1 MKRINYGKGARGASL
16 EALCRVDK
24 DASYSSAVL
33 DKAIEERSLSSA
45 DKALATRLVYG
56 TLQKRIYLDY
66 CIEMLSGRKI
76 FKMDAPVI
84 NVLRLGAYQILFCDK
99 IPVSAAVNES
109 VESVKLCG
117 FTSAAG
123 LVNAVLRKLSRG
135 EVPLPENEIER
146 LAVTHSLPVWLVYHL
161 RKSYKDE
168 NLTEILDGFGSEP
181 NVFIRV
187 NTTLTDEDSLIEIL
201 KNEGTEA
208 EKTEVENALR
218 VKKMPSVKM
227 SEAFNNGLFHIQDLS
242 SQLCAKALSV
252 GENDRILDVCAAPG
266 GKTFTLAQM
275 AKGNCDLVSCDIY
288 PARVE
293 LIRQGA
299 ERLKLNCIN
308 AVTSDA
314 AVYDSGLG
322 EFDKILC
329 DVPCSGLGV
338 IRRKPEIRFKGEDE
352 LKKYPEIQYAIL
364 CNASK
369 YLKVNGRLVYSTCTL
384 NPAENTRIVE
394 KFLSEHKEFMPVPL
408 FDEGDTQKTF
418 FPHRDKTDG
427 FFMAA
432 FTKKGE

>member
-1 MKRINYGKGARGASL
+1 MKYRNYGKGARGAAL

-66 CIEMLSGRKI
+66 CIESLSGRKI
-76 FKMDAPVI
+76 SKMDIPVI
-84 NVLRLGAYQILFCDK
+84 NILRLGAYQILFCDK
-99 IPVSAAVNES
+99 IPNSAAVNEA

-123 LVNAVLRKLSRG
+123 LVNAVLRKLGR
-135 EVPLPENEIER
+135 EDMPLPENEIER

-161 RKSYKDE
+161 RKSYRDE
-168 NLTEILDGFGSEP
+168 KLSDILKGLDCEP
-181 NVFIRV
+181 DLFIRV
-187 NTTLTDEDSLIEIL
+187 NTTLTDEDGLIEDL
-201 KNEGTEA
+201 KSECIEA
-208 EKTEVENALR
+208 EKTEIENALC
-218 VKKMPSVKM
+218 VKKVLSLKNCE
-227 SEAFNNGLFHIQDLS
+227 SFKNGLFHVQDLS
-242 SQLCAKALSV
+242 SQLCVKALDPR
-252 GENDRILDVCAAPG
+252 ENQRILDICSAPG
-266 GKTFTLAQM
+266 GKTFTAAEM
-275 AKGNCDLVSCDIY
+275 AKGNCSITACDIH

-299 ERLKLNCIN
+299 DRLKLNCVN
-308 AVTSDA
+308 AITADA
-314 AVYDSGLG
+314 TVYDPSLG
-322 EFDKILC
+322 EFDRILC

-352 LKKYPEIQYAIL
+352 LKKYPEIQYEIL
-364 CNASK
+364 CNAAR
-369 YLKVNGRLVYSTCTL
+369 YLKTNGRLIYSTCTL
-384 NPAENTRIVE
+384 NPAENTRIVA
-394 KFLSEHKEFMPVPL
+394 KFLSEHKDFAPVPL
-408 FDEGDTQKTF
+408 FEEGDTQKTF
-418 FPHRDKTDG
+418 FPHKDKTDG